1 MKCSTAFERYLALDK
16 HERVPLTLTFH
27 LFRCPVCRA
36 AVRQVSRVESLLSRP
51 FATRSPKASLSHDPV
66 LAAAMEKI
74 AAAGLVYPVQEP
86 VAKRVSLF
94 RWFVVGVLLAG
105 GFVVLPFSASGVL
118 MTEEFGTAL
127 VVPFYILCGCAVTAY
142 GGLFI
147 GTNIDLFIKRFKA
160 LRPNERSIPQGN
172 RVDC

>member
-1 MKCSTAFERYLALDK
+1 MKCTTAFERYLALDK
-16 HERVPLTLTFH
+16 HERVPLSLTIH
-27 LFRCPVCRA
+27 LFMCPVCRS
-36 AVRQVSRVESLLSRP
+36 AVRQVSRAESLRSRP
-51 FATRSPKASLSHDPV
+51 LATTSPKASLGHDPV

-74 AAAGLVYPVQEP
+74 APAGLVYPVHEP

-105 GFVVLPFSASGVL
+105 GFVVLPFSASGEM
-118 MTEEFGTAL
+118 MTNEFGNAL

-147 GTNIDLFIKRFKA
+147 GTNIDLFIKRFKS
-160 LRPNERSIPQGN
+160 LKPT
-172 RVDC
+172 V

>member
-1 MKCSTAFERYLALDK
+1 MKCAAAFERYLALDK
-16 HERVPLTLTFH
+16 HQHVPLSLTLH
-27 LFRCPVCRA
+27 LFMCPVCRA
-36 AVRQVSRVESLLSRP
+36 AVRQVSRAESLLSKSLTP
-51 FATRSPKASLSHDPV
+51 VSPKASLKDDPV

-74 AAAGLVYPVQEP
+74 VAAGLAYPVHEP

-94 RWFVVGVLLAG
+94 RWFIVGVLLAG
-105 GFVVLPFSASGVL
+105 GFAVLPFSASGVM

-147 GTNIDLFIKRFKA
+147 GTNIDLFVKRFKT
-160 LRPNERSIPQGN
+160 LKPT
-172 RVDC
+172 V